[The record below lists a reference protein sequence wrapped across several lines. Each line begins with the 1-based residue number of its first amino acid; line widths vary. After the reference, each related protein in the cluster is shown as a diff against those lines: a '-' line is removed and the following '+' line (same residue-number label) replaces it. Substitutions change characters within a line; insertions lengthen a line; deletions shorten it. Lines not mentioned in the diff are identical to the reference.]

1 MPASDDYA
9 QEFRGDGRAMIKR
22 RDPWAIAV
30 AALSI
35 LTQFGIWVWWGGK
48 IDQRVEGHDRRI
60 AAVEERF
67 QQREDAKAVVDGAQT
82 TAIEVIKSQLGDIK
96 QSVDRIDRKIP
107 ERAR

>member
-9 QEFRGDGRAMIKR
+9 TELRGPGRSMIKH
-22 RDPWAIAV
+22 RDPLAIAV

-35 LTQFGIWVWWGGK
+35 LTQVGMWIWWGGRM
-48 IDQRVEGHDRRI
+48 DQRVESHDQRL
-60 AAVEERF
+60 AAVEQRS

-82 TAIEVIKSQLGDIK
+82 TAIEVIKSQLSDIK
-96 QSVDRIDRKIP
+96 LSVDRIDRKIP